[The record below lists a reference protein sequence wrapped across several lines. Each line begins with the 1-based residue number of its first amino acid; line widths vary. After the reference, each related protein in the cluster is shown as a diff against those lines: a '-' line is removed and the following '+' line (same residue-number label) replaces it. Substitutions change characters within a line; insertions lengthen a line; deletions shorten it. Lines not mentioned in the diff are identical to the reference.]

1 MPTALEA
8 APASTVP
15 SLHVGVSGPE
25 GCALSPS
32 DLRRLFHGR
41 RLTPARRER
50 LAASGR
56 VVARCGPRIV
66 GLAAYEPLG
75 YEVRV
80 HEFGADTTCTVP
92 AEQIAGV
99 LLDALEVACLACGA
113 RRLVLLP
120 RAVVMPGLLRSR
132 GFETMAEGCAGSW
145 FEKAFPS

>member
-1 MPTALEA
+1 MATALEL
-8 APASTVP
+8 APPPSVP
-15 SLHVGVSGPE
+15 ALQVRVAGPE
-25 GCALSPS
+25 GCALTPA

-56 VVARCGPRIV
+56 VVAQCGSRIV
-66 GLAAYEPLG
+66 GVAAFEPLG

-80 HEFGADTTCTVP
+80 HEFGADAAGPATVD
-92 AEQIAGV
+92 QIATV

-120 RAVVMPGLLRSR
+120 RAAVVPGLLRSR
-132 GFETMAEGCAGSW
+132 GFATLADGCAGSW